1 MVHPSRM
8 CILHRKFNFFSREWG
23 ALGGSGS
30 VLSSANEMAEWLH
43 VQLNYGTS
51 QTGTRVFPE
60 EVIKETH
67 DPVNGYP
74 SSSSYWLRPNIPI
87 TLDDSKYALG
97 WRTGFYRGKDN
108 LLSRG
113 KTLSLIEVDHA
124 IYLDQSWS
132 TLINS
137 LLF

>member
-1 MVHPSRM
+1 
-8 CILHRKFNFFSREWG
+8 
-23 ALGGSGS
+23 
-30 VLSSANEMAEWLH
+30 MAEWLH

-51 QTGTRVFPE
+51 QTGTNVVPE

-108 LLSRG
+108 PRG
-113 KTLSLIEVDHA
+113 SA
-124 IYLDQSWS
+124 YIYSCRQTFEKPSFTFVGEKCCNTTILDPQS
-132 TLINS
+132 
-137 LLF
+137 